1 MALTLSRGAL
11 ALGCAAL
18 TACASARQPASTA
31 PVGTAVGPERGALFI
46 AGGGV
51 LDPGLIARFVDLAGG
66 DDARIVVIPTA
77 ATEDSFPDDWPGL
90 RMFSEA
96 GVRDVTI
103 LHTRSRATADSEL
116 FIEPLRRAT
125 GVWLSGGRQWR
136 LANAYLDT
144 RTLDE
149 IRALL
154 NRGGVVGGTSAGA
167 SIQASYMVRGAVAS
181 NAIMMAP
188 GHETGFGLLR
198 DAAVDQHLTARGR
211 QDDMLEVVGRHP
223 SLLGIGIDEGTA
235 LIVTN
240 DRAEITGRG
249 RVAFYN
255 ASDRGDVDYYF
266 LSDGDSFDL
275 GRRATIAGRRITP
288 RTVRDEAEVL
298 AVMNRL
304 FDAMR
309 TRDTASIRAL
319 SHPDLRLFVPLGAT
333 ADHTIRT
340 TTLDEFIAQIAAG
353 EARLDERAIRPEV
366 RVDGPLASVWT
377 YYDFILGADFSHCGT
392 DAFHF
397 ARGPD
402 GWVIVGLA
410 YTVQRDGCSR

>member
-1 MALTLSRGAL
+1 
-11 ALGCAAL
+11 
-18 TACASARQPASTA
+18 
-31 PVGTAVGPERGALFI
+31 
-46 AGGGV
+46 
-51 LDPGLIARFVDLAGG
+51 
-66 DDARIVVIPTA
+66 
-77 ATEDSFPDDWPGL
+77 
-90 RMFSEA
+90 MFRDA
-96 GVRDVTI
+96 GVRDVAV
-103 LHTRSRATADSEL
+103 LHTRSRETADSEA
-116 FIEPLRRAT
+116 FSAPLRHAT

-136 LANAYLDT
+136 LADVYLDT
-144 RTLDE
+144 RTLSE

-154 NRGGVVGGTSAGA
+154 DRGGVVGGTSAGA

-181 NAIMMAP
+181 NEILMAP
-188 GHETGFGLLR
+188 GNEIGFGLLR

-211 QDDMLEVVGRHP
+211 QDDMLEVVRRYP

-255 ASDRGDVDYYF
+255 TSDLGNVAYYF

-309 TRDTASIRAL
+309 ARDTATIRNLA
-319 SHPDLRLFVPLGAT
+319 HPDLRLFVPLGAT
-333 ADHTIRT
+333 GESAIRT
-340 TTLDEFIAQIAAG
+340 TSLDAFIAQVAA
-353 EARLDERAIRPEV
+353 AQVRLDERAIRPEV

-377 YYDFILGADFSHCGT
+377 YYDFILGSDFSHCGT

-397 ARGPD
+397 ARGAT